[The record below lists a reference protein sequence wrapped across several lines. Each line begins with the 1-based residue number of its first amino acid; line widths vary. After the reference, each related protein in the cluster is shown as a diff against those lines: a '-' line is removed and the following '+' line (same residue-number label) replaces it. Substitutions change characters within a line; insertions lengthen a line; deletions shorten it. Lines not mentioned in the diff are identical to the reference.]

1 MVMLKFQSTSNFF
14 KMGEKIM
21 SASYDK
27 FQPSQELT
35 DLLKRSGSAEK
46 IQSLE
51 ANAQFAKA
59 LELPLRQGVLNGDIL
74 DGIFEPIRLSE
85 SATPEF
91 PLDFLAPGTEKDFV
105 AYTIP
110 NHGYIPE
117 RHIEGDYVMVP
128 TYDIGASIDYLLKYA
143 RDARWDVVGRAMEV
157 MEAQF
162 VKKMNDDGWH
172 TLLAAGVD
180 RNIVVYD
187 GDAANGQFTKR
198 LVSLMKTVMRRNGG
212 GNSTSN
218 NRGMLTDL
226 YVSPEA
232 MEDIRNWG
240 VDQVDEVTRREIYTA
255 ADGSINR
262 IFGVNLHD
270 LDELGNGQ
278 EYQLFYANELSGS
291 QPSGHNTEI
300 VVGLDLRKRDSF
312 VMPVRQEV
320 QIFEDD
326 SLHRQK
332 RAGFYGWAEQGFAVL
347 DNRRVILGSL

>member
-1 MVMLKFQSTSNFF
+1 MANRKFEPTS
-14 KMGEKIM
+14 
-21 SASYDK
+21 D
-27 FQPSQELT
+27 LT
-35 DLLKRSGSAEK
+35 NLLVKSGSLNKE
-46 IQSLE
+46 E
-51 ANAQFAKA
+51 ALAANHEFAKA
-59 LELPLRQGVLNGDIL
+59 LELPLRQGVLSGNVL
-74 DGIFEPIRLSE
+74 DDIFEPIQLAQ

-110 NHGYIPE
+110 NHGYIPQK
-117 RHIEGDYVMVP
+117 HVEGDYVMVP

-157 MEAQF
+157 LEAQF

-172 TLLAAGVD
+172 TLLAAGYD

-187 GDAANGQFTKR
+187 SDSSAGLFSKR

-212 GNSTSN
+212 GNSASN

-240 VDQVDEVTRREIYTA
+240 LDQIDEITRREIYTA
-255 ADGSINR
+255 ADGTLNR
-262 IFGVNLHD
+262 VFGINLHD
-270 LDELGNGQ
+270 RDELGEGQ
-278 EYQLFYANELSGS
+278 QYQLFYSNVLNGTLPGSKAEL
-291 QPSGHNTEI
+291 

-312 VMPVRQEV
+312 IMPVRQEV

-326 SLHRQK
+326 TLHRQK

-347 DNRRVILGSL
+347 DNRRVILGAL

>member
-1 MVMLKFQSTSNFF
+1 MANRKFDPT
-14 KMGEKIM
+14 
-21 SASYDK
+21 
-27 FQPSQELT
+27 PELT
-35 DLLKRSGSAEK
+35 NLLVKSGSAHKE
-46 IQSLE
+46 E
-51 ANAQFAKA
+51 ALAANHEFAKA
-59 LELPLRQGVLNGDIL
+59 LELPLRQGVLSGNIL
-74 DGIFEPIRLSE
+74 DDIFEPIQLAQ

-91 PLDFLAPGTEKDFV
+91 PLDFLSPGTEKDFV

-110 NHGYIPE
+110 NHGYIPQK
-117 RHIEGDYVMVP
+117 HVEGDYVMVP

-157 MEAQF
+157 LEAQF

-187 GDAANGQFTKR
+187 ADASAGQFSKR

-212 GNSTSN
+212 GNSASN

-240 VDQVDEVTRREIYTA
+240 LDQIDEVTRREIYTA
-255 ADGSINR
+255 ADGTVNR
-262 IFGVNLHD
+262 VFGVNLHD
-270 LDELGNGQ
+270 RDELGEGQ
-278 EYQLFYANELSGS
+278 QYQLFYSNVLSGTLP
-291 QPSGHNTEI
+291 QNYSGSDDKVEL

-312 VMPVRQEV
+312 IMPVRQEV

-326 SLHRQK
+326 TLHRQK

-347 DNRRVILGSL
+347 DNRRVLLGAL